1 MDLYTKENQ
10 KEIVDNFR
18 ELLMD
23 ADNFPREKNPDDYRP
38 FWVGL
43 RDRGAGL
50 LGLTRYLQSSLRA
63 AHIVIERLAAEKEE
77 GNKDNLQGD
86 KDDLKLE
93 SYPQ

>member
-77 GNKDNLQGD
+77 GYKSD
-86 KDDLKLE
+86 KDDLKID

>member
-23 ADNFPREKNPDDYRP
+23 ADNFPREKDPDDYKP

-43 RDRGAGL
+43 RDRGASL
-50 LGLTRYLQSSLRA
+50 LGLTRHLQSSLRA
-63 AHIVIERLAAEKEE
+63 AHIVIERLEQS
-77 GNKDNLQGD
+77 NKSDN
-86 KDDLKLE
+86 DDLELDKLTE
-93 SYPQ
+93 

>member
-18 ELLMD
+18 ELLKD
-23 ADNFPREKNPDDYRP
+23 ADNFPREKDPDDYRP

-43 RDRGAGL
+43 RDRGASL

-63 AHIVIERLAAEKEE
+63 AHIVIERLTAEKEQS
-77 GNKDNLQGD
+77 NKSD
-86 KDDLKLE
+86 KDDLELDKLTE
-93 SYPQ
+93 

>member
-10 KEIVDNFR
+10 KEIVDNFVK
-18 ELLMD
+18 LLMD
-23 ADNFPREKNPDDYRP
+23 ADNFPREKNPDDYKP
-38 FWVGL
+38 FWIGL

-63 AHIVIERLAAEKEE
+63 AHIVIERLTAEKE
-77 GNKDNLQGD
+77 QSD

>member
-18 ELLMD
+18 ELLKD
-23 ADNFPREKNPDDYRP
+23 ADNFPREKDPDDYKP

-63 AHIVIERLAAEKEE
+63 AHIVIERLEQS
-77 GNKDNLQGD
+77 NKSD
-86 KDDLKLE
+86 KDDLELD

>member
-23 ADNFPREKNPDDYRP
+23 ADNFPREKNPDDYKP
-38 FWVGL
+38 FWIGL

-63 AHIVIERLAAEKEE
+63 AHIVIERLEQS
-77 GNKDNLQGD
+77 NKSD
-86 KDDLKLE
+86 KDDLKID

>member
-18 ELLMD
+18 ELLKD
-23 ADNFPREKNPDDYRP
+23 ADNFPREKNPDDYKP

-63 AHIVIERLAAEKEE
+63 AHIVIERLEQS
-77 GNKDNLQGD
+77 NKSD
-86 KDDLKLE
+86 KDDLELD

>member
-1 MDLYTKENQ
+1 MDLYTKESQ

-18 ELLMD
+18 ELLKD
-23 ADNFPREKNPDDYRP
+23 ADNFPREKNPDDYKP

-63 AHIVIERLAAEKEE
+63 AHIVIERLEQS
-77 GNKDNLQGD
+77 NKSD
-86 KDDLKLE
+86 KDDLELD